1 MRFCFSLPKLANDEE
16 ILSQIPHTLTNKLP
30 LFEYLK
36 NERKQYLGD
45 NPADRVHTAAHI
57 APWKMEDRR
66 METNQS
72 FDHEFFGEPEQV
84 LFNFKN
90 LLFSMRWNTNLG

>member
-1 MRFCFSLPKLANDEE
+1 
-16 ILSQIPHTLTNKLP
+16 
-30 LFEYLK
+30 
-36 NERKQYLGD
+36 
-45 NPADRVHTAAHI
+45 VHTAAHI